1 MMNSHI
7 THITPIISWSLECTF
22 HCLHFRAGK
31 KKWTEMMNVRIV
43 SHITHI
49 VLIFHC
55 HWNVFFIDFII
66 AREKGKR
73 NKWTEMI
80 WHITHRTYIPIVTGM
95 YCSSTSFSCN
105 PKKKREKQTCI
116 DNTAHE
122 CAYKYRTHSA
132 LGCAHRTHVR
142 IFSLLLECKFHQIR
156 VRGIKKNVGG
166 KKKESGNIEM
176 IVLINLHTA
185 VIPHSCSACVRM
197 YVLHSY
203 CPWMGI

>member
-1 MMNSHI
+1 MMDSHI
-7 THITPIISWSLECTF
+7 TRITPIISWSLECTF

-31 KKWTEMMNVRIV
+31 KKVDRNDECAYRFTYHAYR
-43 SHITHI
+43 THI
-49 VLIFHC
+49 PLSLECTFHRL
-55 HWNVFFIDFII
+55 HYR
-66 AREKGKR
+66 AGKR
-73 NKWTEMI
+73 KKGNKWTEMI
-80 WHITHRTYIPIVTGM
+80 SHITHRTYIPIVTGM

-203 CPWMGI
+203 CP